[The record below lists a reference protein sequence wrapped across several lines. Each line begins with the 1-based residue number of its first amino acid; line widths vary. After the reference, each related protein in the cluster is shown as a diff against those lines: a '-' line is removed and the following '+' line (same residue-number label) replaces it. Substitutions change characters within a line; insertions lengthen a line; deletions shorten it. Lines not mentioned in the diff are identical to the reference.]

1 MDEEVKSKLIMDKE
15 DLAGEEIESTGFS
28 SAENSSNVP
37 KFFKERMAKQHGNTK
52 DEISITELNDDKDV
66 PEFNVPK
73 EQKQAAFR
81 DPYAEMLGME
91 PGKDPEDYQTSPAS
105 RTGSKEKKDTGDK
118 QKTQKETSLRFDDEK
133 PVKQESSG
141 VLSKAG
147 KAAGTAAGK
156 AADAALGIVHAK
168 ITEAEDDNSAVEA
181 AHSTEIAGE
190 ASAKLIY
197 GRLKDAKPAS
207 RLKFDEASGGGAGVE
222 AYKVSRADQKKGIQ
236 RTYADNIRKARQAG
250 RTVEKAEDVAEA
262 GTSVI
267 AAFRVKAGRFVR
279 RNKAGIA
286 TLLFC
291 GIVLMFF
298 ISGMGTL
305 SSLIGEAG
313 GAIVESTFLSSDED
327 IYAANNQYLS
337 LEAGLQ
343 SQINRIEST
352 YPGYDEYRYQVDEI
366 THEPYSLISYLTAKY
381 GDFTISDVQ
390 SEMTRI
396 FQKQFKLKVE
406 EETEIRTRTVTK
418 TGTREVVDEETGEV
432 TYEEYEYE
440 EEEQYEWHILNI
452 KLTNKGMAAIAM
464 EELNSDQKSYY
475 LTYMATLGNRSY
487 LFGDSLI
494 AGDPSGG
501 GMSYEIPPEAL
512 SDEKFARMIREAEKY
527 LGYPYVW
534 GGSSPET
541 SFDCSGFVCW
551 VINHCGNGWN
561 VGRRGATG
569 LLDVC
574 TYVSPEEAKP
584 GDLIFFHGTYNTD
597 APASHVAIYVG
608 NGMMIHCG
616 DPIQYT
622 SINSNYWQQHFYCF
636 GRIK

>member
-52 DEISITELNDDKDV
+52 DGISITELNDDKDV

-73 EQKQAAFR
+73 KQKQAAFR

-91 PGKDPEDYQTSPAS
+91 PGKDPEDYQDSPAS
-105 RTGSKEKKDTGDK
+105 RTRKKEKKDTGNK
-118 QKTQKETSLRFDDEK
+118 QKIQKKASLRFDDEK

-156 AADAALGIVHAK
+156 AAEAASGIVHAK
-168 ITEAEDDNSAVEA
+168 IAEAEDDNSAVEA

-190 ASAKLIY
+190 TSAKLIH

-207 RLKFDEASGGGAGVE
+207 RLKFDEASGSGAGVE

-236 RTYADNIRKARQAG
+236 RTYADNIRKARKAG

-262 GTSVI
+262 GTSAI

-291 GIVLMFF
+291 GVVLMFF
-298 ISGMGTL
+298 ISGIGTL

-352 YPGYDEYRYQVDEI
+352 YPGYDEYR
-366 THEPYSLISYLTAKY
+366 
-381 GDFTISDVQ
+381 FSDVQ
-390 SEMTRI
+390 SELTRI

-418 TGTREVVDEETGEV
+418 SGTREVVDEETGEV
-432 TYEEYEYE
+432 MYEEYEYE

-452 KLTNKGMAAIAM
+452 KLTNKGMAAVAM

-494 AGDPSGG
+494 AGNPAGG
-501 GMSYEIPPEAL
+501 GISYEIPPEAL
-512 SDEKFARMIREAEKY
+512 SDQRFANMIHEAEKY

-541 SFDCSGFVCW
+541 SFDCSGFVSW

>member
-1 MDEEVKSKLIMDKE
+1 MDEEAKSKLIMDKE
-15 DLAGEEIESTGFS
+15 DLAGEMIEDTGFS
-28 SAENSSNVP
+28 SADKKDEIP
-37 KFFKERMAKQHGNTK
+37 RFFKERLTK
-52 DEISITELNDDKDV
+52 HAEQTGGGIVVTELNDDEGM

-73 EQKQAAFR
+73 EKKQTSFR
-81 DPYAEMLGME
+81 DPYAEMLDME
-91 PGKDPEDYQTSPAS
+91 PGKDPEDYQDSPAF
-105 RTGSKEKKDTGDK
+105 RAGKKDSNKK
-118 QKTQKETSLRFDDEK
+118 QKNQKKTSLRFDDEK
-133 PVKQESSG
+133 VPKEEPSG

-147 KAAGTAAGK
+147 NVAGSAAGK
-156 AADAALGIVHAK
+156 ATAAAEGIVHAK
-168 ITEAEDDNSAVEA
+168 ISEAEDDNAAVEA
-181 AHSTEIAGE
+181 AHSTEVAGE
-190 ASAKLIY
+190 TAAKLIH
-197 GRLKDAKPAS
+197 GKLKESKPAS
-207 RLKFDEASGGGAGVE
+207 RLKFDDKTHNGAGVE
-222 AYKVSRADQKKGIQ
+222 AYKVSRSNQKKNIQ
-236 RTYADNIRKARQAG
+236 RTYADNVRKARKAG
-250 RTVEKAEDVAEA
+250 KTIDKAEDVAEA
-262 GTSVI
+262 GMSAL
-267 AAFRVKAGRFVR
+267 AAFRLRAGRFVR
-279 RNKAGIA
+279 KNKAGIA

-291 GIVLMFF
+291 GVVLMFF

-313 GAIVESTFLSSDED
+313 GAIVESTFLSSDDD

-366 THEPYSLISYLTAKY
+366 THEPYALISYLTAKY

-390 SEMTRI
+390 AELTRI
-396 FQKQFKLKVE
+396 FQKQFKLTVTS
-406 EETEIRTRTVTK
+406 ETEIRTRTVTR
-418 TGTREVVDEETGEV
+418 TGTREVIDEETGEV

-440 EEEQYEWHILNI
+440 EEEEYEWHILNI

-487 LFGDSLI
+487 LFGDALI
-494 AGDPSGG
+494 AGDPSSG

-512 SDEKFARMIREAEKY
+512 SDERFARMIREAEKY

-561 VGRRGATG
+561 VGRITAEG
-569 LLDVC
+569 LRNRC
-574 TYVSPEEAKP
+574 TYVSPGEARP
-584 GDLIFFHGTYNTD
+584 GDLIFFQGTYNTSG
-597 APASHVAIYVG
+597 ASHVAIYVG

-622 SINSNYWQQHFYCF
+622 TINSNYWQQHFYCF
-636 GRIK
+636 GRIN

>member
-1 MDEEVKSKLIMDKE
+1 MVEEVKSKLIMDKE

-91 PGKDPEDYQTSPAS
+91 PGKDPEDYQASPAS

-118 QKTQKETSLRFDDEK
+118 QKTQKKTSLRFDDEK

-156 AADAALGIVHAK
+156 AAEVASGIVHAK

-190 ASAKLIY
+190 ASAKLIH

-222 AYKVSRADQKKGIQ
+222 AYKLSRADQKKGIQ
-236 RTYADNIRKARQAG
+236 RTYADNIRKARKAG

-390 SEMTRI
+390 SELTRI

-452 KLTNKGMAAIAM
+452 KLTNKGIAAIAM

-561 VGRRGATG
+561 VGRITAEG
-569 LLDVC
+569 LRNRC
-574 TYVSPEEAKP
+574 TYVSPGEAKP
-584 GDLIFFHGTYNTD
+584 GDLIFFQGTYNTSG
-597 APASHVAIYVG
+597 ASHVAIYVG

-616 DPIQYT
+616 NPIQYT
-622 SINSNYWQQHFYCF
+622 TINSNYWQQHFYCF